1 MARYRKEMTGN
12 LDEVEIKAILDALQY
27 EESLHK
33 RKTDVLA
40 KLEELEKATPELT
53 RALEAAT
60 SLQQVDDIYLPYRPK
75 RRTKAEQGREKGLQA
90 LADWYRQ
97 PTPYSLKEAQSLA
110 GDLSLEEALPFIQS
124 IIGEEWGEVATLRQ
138 SLRTRV
144 RKEAL
149 LRSQKKKQAEDEKE
163 VFAQYYE
170 YEEKIA
176 GIVPHRILALNRESA
191 RTCCK

>member
-1 MARYRKEMTGN
+1 MVIVFLSSRREFATLLERREKEVIRLITKVAKELKLKTSQVETVQQLAADGATIPFMARYRKEMTGN

-110 GDLSLEEALPFIQS
+110 GDLSLEEALPFVQS
-124 IIGEEWGEVATLRQ
+124 IIGE
-138 SLRTRV
+138 
-144 RKEAL
+144 
-149 LRSQKKKQAEDEKE
+149 
-163 VFAQYYE
+163 
-170 YEEKIA
+170 
-176 GIVPHRILALNRESA
+176 
-191 RTCCK
+191 